1 MRVFLRSAIVL
12 FMSVAAFGQTN
23 DPAMDQEVFD
33 KPLRSSY
40 IPLGPGDKMISVLDL
55 DGAYVKS
62 LTIGGLV
69 TLQLANNT
77 EVSVQLSG
85 GGGGGGMAD
94 GVLVTATY
102 NATTKMIDLTTSEP
116 RSLPPLDLSALRNST
131 EIDAKIAAMI
141 ANWAKTSDT
150 TTLIPDAKIP
160 DGIARDSEL
169 PDVSTYLE
177 RSDIV
182 AGSNVTLSPGTGNSV
197 SIAATGDGTGTD
209 DQTAAEVPVTASSF
223 GGNLS
228 NTDTDV
234 QTALETIDGF
244 TLGGGGGTG
253 TDDQTATEVLT
264 STTNFGNNLGTGDTT
279 VQAALDTLD
288 DLTIS
293 GGTPLA
299 VTTADIAS
307 ITFTEGLTAE
317 IDPAAINT
325 AVDTGIAVPA
335 NTKTILVNYGASTD
349 AATAGRDLL
358 WFAMPIEEWE
368 RLDGVDVGDT
378 PTQGNAR
385 FTRIWRDADITAVG
399 AVMARQVW
407 LGKGNNG
414 NIFVWSDNTA
424 WDIYPF
430 RARFEI
436 HTPLTVVTDVTGG
449 GGGGGGG
456 LSTVAT
462 ADPISGD
469 GSLTDPVALSGE
481 VPDARIPAGIARDS
495 ELPTTE
501 QLVPA
506 GGVPGDTLKRV
517 GTTGTEFSSPVGD
530 GVVESGEVT
539 GTTLTLRRTQSL
551 ADVTITGLPQAGEAT
566 NDGVVNTLAVA
577 AQELTATRSEGLDPL
592 RVTLPFEIILPD
604 STTGHLPLFAE
615 ADLERVSN
623 DHGNICTVRR
633 EILNT
638 GTLLSVTTE
647 AYSAT
652 GYRGVRYAAPDVGL
666 PQPNDTMFAYHNRRW
681 YQWNAILQAWVITSG
696 PSGWVGAWDTED
708 AAEHAVTAVGDTFY
722 ADDELPRR
730 VQRVTAYTAPA
741 AADVDYA
748 CLPEPAILSLQNRPL
763 LPAPDST
770 NIGEFVEVNAAGDG
784 YVTAAVA
791 LEEEIYA
798 IPPDDITQVGDL
810 ITMANI
816 PPLTDGLL
824 LYFTA
829 EGANTAGLTLSIE
842 GTTYNVLKS
851 AGASGAELFEGG
863 EIENGLPLQLVY
875 DNGEGTFYWFGTVL
889 GSAAR
894 RDVGTEQ
901 NELVALNDNG
911 RISST
916 LLGENPVVGY
926 SLSFTATGPAW
937 TEEVSGG
944 GGGGDDAYDWATEG
958 NDAILIPALK
968 IPDLDA
974 AKIVSGTFDRD
985 RIPFDAGTV
994 ESFLESQI
1002 TYTGSGTS
1010 LEFDGHGTGNAV
1022 FGSIKAFQYRAAFTA
1037 SDSGLRASYNGDAFA
1052 NIIIKASNGIN
1063 RQMTLNDFT
1072 RYDYFLIQKAS
1083 PNWVLVG
1090 GSVAASRHPDSYTNT
1105 LADNRIAPWARNFSP
1120 SGTAPTVRLGTGT
1133 AGTTTFLRGDGTW
1146 AAAGGGTTL
1155 DIAGLPNLP
1164 SFEISDL
1171 DVMVTEDVSDS
1182 NTQKH
1187 FTIGELA
1194 DRLADGS
1201 SITAT
1206 GGTLTAAAGGGGGDI
1221 TAVTTAINSGL
1232 EGGDTDGDVALSL
1245 DVSNLQSYI
1254 STISSADHVA
1264 LSDEGEAG
1272 DPTRRLSLNQ
1282 LAHWQSLQD
1291 NGGIAATNGQSSTCR
1306 STRRATLRD
1315 YSRVR
1320 IWHYAHAGIGRSRR
1334 YDHRAAVRGAVVVA
1348 AT

>member
-1 MRVFLRSAIVL
+1 MALRAAL
-12 FMSVAAFGQTN
+12 VAALFVSLCQAQTYRPGQVQI
-23 DPAMDQEVFD
+23 PIAG
-33 KPLRSSY
+33 PLRSY
-40 IPLGPGDKMISVLDL
+40 VAIPGRGPQDGLRPGPGRRIRQVHHDWRAGHASTYQQHGS
-55 DGAYVKS
+55 DG
-62 LTIGGLV
+62 
-69 TLQLANNT
+69 LQL
-77 EVSVQLSG
+77 SGSG
-85 GGGGGGMAD
+85 GGGGTED
-94 GVLVTATY
+94 GVLTTAVY
-102 NATTKMIDLTTSEP
+102 DSSTKMIALTTTKPESFT
-116 RSLPPLDLSALRNST
+116 LNLSALANS
-131 EIDAKIAAMI
+131 
-141 ANWAKTSDT
+141 
-150 TTLIPDAKIP
+150 
-160 DGIARDSEL
+160 SE
-169 PDVSTYLE
+169 
-177 RSDIV
+177 
-182 AGSNVTLSPGTGNSV
+182 
-197 SIAATGDGTGTD
+197 IAATIADWAEAGDVSIIPVEKLAGGGVDGQVLTRTASGQAWEDAADAGTD
-209 DQTAAEVPVTASSF
+209 DQTAAEVPVTASGFS
-223 GGNLS
+223 GNLGA
-228 NTDTDV
+228 TDTNV

-244 TLGGGGGTG
+244 TVGGGAADGVVQAGTYASGSIVLDRTIGADVTITGIPQPG
-253 TDDQTATEVLT
+253 TDDQTATEVST

-293 GGTPLA
+293 GGGGTPLA
-299 VTTADIAS
+299 VTTADIAN

-358 WFAMPIEEWE
+358 WFPMPIEEWE

-436 HTPLTVVTDVTGG
+436 HEPLTVVTDVTGG
-449 GGGGGGG
+449 GGGGGGTADGVVTAGTVADTTLTLTRSVGADVTITDLPTLDIAGLPNQSSTQLADNDVMAVENVSESPAAFNFRLAGG
-456 LSTVAT
+456 LSSGRHHYHASAGVLSGCRRRRVVNRC
-462 ADPISGD
+462 DLRSDFGD
-469 GSLTDPVALSGE
+469 GSASDPVALSGE
-481 VPDARIPAGIARDS
+481 VPDGNIPAGIARDS
-495 ELPTTE
+495 ELPTAD

-517 GTTGTEFSSPVGD
+517 GTTGTEFSTPVGD

-633 EILNT
+633 EILNS

-722 ADDELPRR
+722 ADDDLPRR

-926 SLSFTATGPAW
+926 SLSHTATGPAW

-958 NDAILIPALK
+958 NDAILIPGLK

-994 ESFLESQI
+994 ESF
-1002 TYTGSGTS
+1002 
-1010 LEFDGHGTGNAV
+1010 
-1022 FGSIKAFQYRAAFTA
+1022 
-1037 SDSGLRASYNGDAFA
+1037 
-1052 NIIIKASNGIN
+1052 
-1063 RQMTLNDFT
+1063 T
-1072 RYDYFLIQKAS
+1072 R
-1083 PNWVLVG
+1083 
-1090 GSVAASRHPDSYTNT
+1090 
-1105 LADNRIAPWARNFSP
+1105 
-1120 SGTAPTVRLGTGT
+1120 
-1133 AGTTTFLRGDGTW
+1133 
-1146 AAAGGGTTL
+1146 
-1155 DIAGLPNLP
+1155 
-1164 SFEISDL
+1164 ISD
-1171 DVMVTEDVSDS
+1171 
-1182 NTQKH
+1182 H
-1187 FTIGELA
+1187 IY
-1194 DRLADGS
+1194 R
-1201 SITAT
+1201 
-1206 GGTLTAAAGGGGGDI
+1206 
-1221 TAVTTAINSGL
+1221 
-1232 EGGDTDGDVALSL
+1232 
-1245 DVSNLQSYI
+1245 
-1254 STISSADHVA
+1254 
-1264 LSDEGEAG
+1264 
-1272 DPTRRLSLNQ
+1272 
-1282 LAHWQSLQD
+1282 
-1291 NGGIAATNGQSSTCR
+1291 
-1306 STRRATLRD
+1306 
-1315 YSRVR
+1315 
-1320 IWHYAHAGIGRSRR
+1320 
-1334 YDHRAAVRGAVVVA
+1334 
-1348 AT
+1348 